1 MGLKVEFK
9 NLPKDYEKNR
19 KLENELKSLKN
30 KKLTPQ
36 EEKELKRLEAK
47 KDGIVKEDRKGM
59 KSGGT
64 FRVLKKGVIKA
75 NGSYS

>member
-9 NLPKDYEKNR
+9 NLPKDYEKKR
-19 KLENELKSLKN
+19 KLEKELKLLKN

-36 EEKELKRLEAK
+36 EEKELKRLEYK
-47 KDGIVKEDRKGM
+47 KDGIVKEKKGM

-64 FRVLKKGVIKA
+64 FRVLKKGVIS
-75 NGSYS
+75 GSKKT

>member
-9 NLPKDYEKNR
+9 NLPKDYEKKR
-19 KLENELKSLKN
+19 KLYKELKLLKN
-30 KKLTPQ
+30 KKLTPK
-36 EEKELKRLEAK
+36 EEKELKRLESK
-47 KDGIVKEDRKGM
+47 KDGIVREKKGM

>member
-9 NLPKDYEKNR
+9 NLPKDYEKKR
-19 KLENELKSLKN
+19 KLEKELKSLKN

-47 KDGIVKEDRKGM
+47 KDGIVREKKGM

>member
-9 NLPKDYEKNR
+9 NLPKDYEKKR
-19 KLENELKSLKN
+19 KLEKELKSLKN

-47 KDGIVKEDRKGM
+47 KDGIVTEKKGM

>member
-9 NLPKDYEKNR
+9 NLPKDYEKKR
-19 KLENELKSLKN
+19 KLEKELKLLKN

-36 EEKELKRLEAK
+36 EEKELKRLESK
-47 KDGIVKEDRKGM
+47 KDGIVKEKKGM

-64 FRVLKKGVIKA
+64 FRVLKKGVIS
-75 NGSYS
+75 GSKKT